1 MRNSTLT
8 PKGAA
13 RRELLVNAALVL
25 LDNFPLEKISLQ
37 QIADATNIPASS
49 SYHFFA
55 NAHEVFS
62 VLARRF
68 GAKLIE
74 AITAPYP
81 PELTTSWQQLYG
93 AAVDRGVNVYHKTP
107 AYCKL
112 ILCPNTPPAIKLSDR
127 KNDALLGAE
136 FVNVLDRYFELYKPP
151 GIEERIFYSI
161 EIVDLFL
168 CLSYTYNQKLETS
181 MIEEAKGA
189 AIAYLERYLPLVL
202 PKRQNHLSV

>member
-1 MRNSTLT
+1 MRNPTLT

-13 RRELLVNAALVL
+13 RQERLVNAALVL
-25 LDNFPLEKISLQ
+25 LNKFPLEKISLQ
-37 QIADATNIPASS
+37 QIAEAANIPASS

-55 NAHEVFS
+55 NAQEVFS

-68 GAKLIE
+68 GAELIE
-74 AITAPYP
+74 AIAAPYP

-93 AAVDRGVNVYHKTP
+93 AAVDQAVNIYHRTP

-112 ILCPNTPPAIKLSDR
+112 ILGPNTTPAIKLSDR
-127 KNDALLGAE
+127 QNDALLGAE

-151 GIEERIFYSI
+151 GLKEKVFYSI

-202 PKRQNHLSV
+202 PKR